1 MATLQELVQY
11 TDQLLRIGL
20 FKDYS
25 PNGLQVEG
33 RATID
38 KIVSGVSASA
48 ALLDA
53 ALARDA
59 DVVLVH
65 HGYFWKGEDPRIV
78 GYKKQRLQRL
88 LRADVSLLGYHLP
101 LDAHPELGNN
111 AQLGSRLGVQVT
123 GTFDTDSGP
132 GLGLI
137 GELNPPLSGVQ
148 FANQVQQALGRAP
161 LHVPGAAAQIKRIAW
176 CSGGAQGYIDRAA
189 SLGVDAYLT
198 GEVSEYTVH
207 IARETGLHFF
217 AAGHHA
223 TERYGVQAL
232 GAHLAQRFG
241 IRHEYVEIDNPA

>member
-1 MATLQELVQY
+1 MATLNDLVSY
-11 TDQLLRIGL
+11 TDTLLNVGA
-20 FKDYS
+20 FKDYC

-33 RATID
+33 RPQVHTL
-38 KIVSGVSASA
+38 VSGVSASA
-48 ALLDA
+48 RLLDA
-53 ALARDA
+53 ALALKADA
-59 DVVLVH
+59 ILVH
-65 HGYFWKGEDPRIV
+65 HGYFWKGEDARIV

-88 LRADVSLLGYHLP
+88 LSADVSLIAYHLP

-111 AQLGSRLGVQVT
+111 ARLAQMLDINIT
-123 GTFDTDSGP
+123 GAFDTESGP
-132 GLGLI
+132 KLGLMGALAQPRS
-137 GELNPPLSGVQ
+137 GEE
-148 FANQVQQALGRAP
+148 FAEHIERALGRTP
-161 LHVPGAAAQIKRIAW
+161 LHVAGAAAQLKTIAW

-189 SLGVDAYLT
+189 ALGVDAYLT

-241 IRHEYVEIDNPA
+241 LRHEYVEIDNPA